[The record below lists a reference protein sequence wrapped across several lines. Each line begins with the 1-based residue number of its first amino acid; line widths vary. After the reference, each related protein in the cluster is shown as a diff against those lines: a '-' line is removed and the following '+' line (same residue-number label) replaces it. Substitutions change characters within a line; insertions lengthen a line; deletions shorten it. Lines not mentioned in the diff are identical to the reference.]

1 MTSIPND
8 TAAISLPRT
17 AKKARPVLE
26 LRRLVAANQAPST
39 AASRTNHRSFL
50 FERSKWVMVRGWPI
64 EVALQG
70 GRVSDVELA
79 REVHDRG
86 ARYVPRVD

>member
-1 MTSIPND
+1 MLGLLAEVAVAIT
-8 TAAISLPRT
+8 TADIGG
-17 AKKARPVLE
+17 VL
-26 LRRLVAANQAPST
+26 A
-39 AASRTNHRSFL
+39 
-50 FERSKWVMVRGWPI
+50 VRGWPI